1 MMRADARKGRSDML
15 TLPLHF
21 ILKLTLSS
29 GHARLA
35 IKHPFDEQ
43 LKIAT
48 PLITPTTFCPLGDPR
63 T

>member
-1 MMRADARKGRSDML
+1 ML